1 MDSLLLGT
9 CHPLLVD
16 NPPEVCPTNMQG
28 EAQKFLNQLW
38 IADLIHKFDPAAV
51 FDESRVA
58 LCSLAMVHEKMDF
71 FRATYVPPV
80 PWVFMD
86 VPVHYRDVATLRG
99 IPNSDDHVYRN
110 FFREDYWLRTIL
122 CIVNAVGLQR
132 VAIICGYEHV
142 QAGRL
147 EQRLRVYGNVEVH
160 DVTQQPWFNL
170 EWSRLPHD
178 KSIVDGWIEEHKKKN
193 LRLGLK
199 FARK

>member
-1 MDSLLLGT
+1 
-9 CHPLLVD
+9 
-16 NPPEVCPTNMQG
+16 
-28 EAQKFLNQLW
+28 
-38 IADLIHKFDPAAV
+38 
-51 FDESRVA
+51 
-58 LCSLAMVHEKMDF
+58 
-71 FRATYVPPV
+71 
-80 PWVFMD
+80 
-86 VPVHYRDVATLRG
+86 
-99 IPNSDDHVYRN
+99 
-110 FFREDYWLRTIL
+110 
-122 CIVNAVGLQR
+122 
-132 VAIICGYEHV
+132 CGYEHV